1 MRRQAVIM
9 RLAFCFT
16 MSARCADCLNEAI
29 ERCEVTGVPLCA
41 AHLWYSED
49 GRRISERVAR
59 QLMAQGKV
67 VYSPDVYLNK
77 LGRAATLP
85 RLPAPEPPRITQ
97 QRNSSDVIALLA
109 GVSGILS
116 IVTCFGIGLAI
127 CIPPLP
133 LLPLVLGGIGLAGA
147 RYATRPEQARVL
159 SWLGIIGGAGFVVI
173 AMLGVTAGLAFG
185 VNTLLTPVLLPAT
198 PAPVPTPTPIPGP

>member
-1 MRRQAVIM
+1 M
-9 RLAFCFT
+9 RLAFLLT

-41 AHLWYSED
+41 AHLWYAED

-59 QLMAQGKV
+59 QLMAQGKA
-67 VYSPDVYLNK
+67 VYSPDTYLNK

-97 QRNSSDVIALLA
+97 QRNSSDVVALLA
-109 GVSGILS
+109 GISGILS
-116 IVTCFGIGLAI
+116 IATCFGIGLAI
-127 CIPPLP
+127 CIPPFP
-133 LLPLVLGGIGLAGA
+133 LLPLLLGGIGLASA
-147 RYATRPEQARVL
+147 RHAARPRRARLL
-159 SWLGIIGGAGFVVI
+159 SWLGIVGGAGFLVI
-173 AMLGVTAGLAFG
+173 AMLGVVAGLAFG
-185 VNTLLTPVLLPAT
+185 VNTLLTPVLPPAT

>member
-1 MRRQAVIM
+1 VII
-9 RLAFCFT
+9 RLAFLLT

-41 AHLWYSED
+41 AHLWYAED

-67 VYSPDVYLNK
+67 VYSPDTYLNK

-97 QRNSSDVIALLA
+97 QRNSSDVVALLA
-109 GVSGILS
+109 GISGILS
-116 IVTCFGIGLAI
+116 IATCFGIGLAI
-127 CIPPLP
+127 CIPPFP
-133 LLPLVLGGIGLAGA
+133 LLPLLLGGIGLASA
-147 RYATRPEQARVL
+147 RHAARPRRARLL
-159 SWLGIIGGAGFVVI
+159 SWLGIVGGAGFLVI
-173 AMLGVTAGLAFG
+173 AMLGVVAGLAFG
-185 VNTLLTPVLLPAT
+185 VNTLLTPVLPPAT

>member
-1 MRRQAVIM
+1 M

-41 AHLWYSED
+41 AHLWYAED

-59 QLMAQGKV
+59 QLMAQGKA
-67 VYSPDVYLNK
+67 VYSPDIYLNK

-97 QRNSSDVIALLA
+97 QRNSSDVVALLA
-109 GVSGILS
+109 GISGILS
-116 IVTCFGIGLAI
+116 IATCFGIGLAI
-127 CIPPLP
+127 CIPPFP
-133 LLPLVLGGIGLAGA
+133 LLPLLLGGIGLASA
-147 RYATRPEQARVL
+147 RHAARPRRARLL
-159 SWLGIIGGAGFVVI
+159 SWLGIVGGAGFLVI
-173 AMLGVTAGLAFG
+173 AMLGVVAGLAFG
-185 VNTLLTPVLLPAT
+185 VNTLLTPVLPPAT

>member
-1 MRRQAVIM
+1 M
-9 RLAFCFT
+9 RLAFLLT

-41 AHLWYSED
+41 AHLWYAED

-67 VYSPDVYLNK
+67 VYSPDTYLNK

-97 QRNSSDVIALLA
+97 QRNSSDVVALLA
-109 GVSGILS
+109 GISGILS
-116 IVTCFGIGLAI
+116 IATCFGIGLAI
-127 CIPPLP
+127 CIPPFP
-133 LLPLVLGGIGLAGA
+133 LLPLLLGGIGLASA
-147 RYATRPEQARVL
+147 RHAARPRRARLL
-159 SWLGIIGGAGFVVI
+159 SWLGIVGGAGFLVI
-173 AMLGVTAGLAFG
+173 AMLGVVAGLAFG
-185 VNTLLTPVLLPAT
+185 VNTLLTPVLPPAT